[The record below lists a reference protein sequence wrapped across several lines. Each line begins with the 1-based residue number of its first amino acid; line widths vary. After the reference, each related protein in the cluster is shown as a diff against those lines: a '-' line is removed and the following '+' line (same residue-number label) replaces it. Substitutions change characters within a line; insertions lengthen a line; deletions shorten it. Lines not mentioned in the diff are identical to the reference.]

1 MKPFYLVLSLL
12 VLITISACNNEAPTS
27 LTPKKN
33 VLKPILLDKTA
44 LSGIGLRKIDL
55 KDTPQKNFFQKNL
68 YRGTDLSV
76 YIVSSQSW
84 KSKMENFGFDEFIYM
99 LNGQARVKPQ
109 KGKAQQFYT
118 GDYFFC
124 PKGFTGD
131 WDIQAGENHHY
142 ELSVIT
148 TQRADSTR
156 KSEML
161 THQLLD
167 KSELSGV
174 GIQLGTQGLYKTNLA
189 KGVEL
194 TINLMAEEPRKKNI
208 QNAKEQLVCLLS
220 GQVSISDTNEDIQ
233 KFYTGDFL
241 LIPKDFD
248 GMWES
253 NGHGLVK
260 YISVQKTEYSVN

>member
-1 MKPFYLVLSLL
+1 MKPFYLLL
-12 VLITISACNNEAPTS
+12 NILLLITVCACDKNKKAPTI

-33 VLKPILLDKTA
+33 VLKPISLNKSA
-44 LSGIGLRKIDL
+44 LSGVGLKKIDL
-55 KDTPQKNFFQKNL
+55 KDTPQKDFFQKNL

-99 LNGQARVKPQ
+99 LNGQARVKPL

-131 WDIQAGENHHY
+131 WDIQAGENYHY

-148 TQRADSTR
+148 TQRADSTE
-156 KSEML
+156 KPANL
-161 THQLLD
+161 GHQLLD
-167 KSELSGV
+167 KSQLSGV
-174 GIQLGTQGLYKTNLA
+174 GIQLGTQGLYETNLA

-194 TINLMAEEPRKKNI
+194 VINLKAEEPRGNTI

-220 GQVSISDTNEDIQ
+220 GQVNISDTNEEVQ
-233 KFYTGDFL
+233 NFYSGDFFL
-241 LIPKDFD
+241 LPKGFD
-248 GMWES
+248 GRWES
-253 NGHGLVK
+253 KGHGLIK
-260 YISVQKTEYSVN
+260 YISVQKTE